1 MPWVCECVWA
11 GTWSDT
17 TSFSTKGSFKF
28 LNRCLKNAHT
38 ARSKLKDTLQHAVF
52 KLIHRSVLGINSMKR
67 IWDILWKLPFA
78 GMIDGREFEMFLG
91 HWIWSWSSLRTWC
104 FVVAVV
110 IFGRH
115 VAQCSVFSWCNVFS
129 RLLYLKFDARF
140 KHWEI
145 QSGFAS
151 E

>member
-78 GMIDGREFEMFLG
+78 CMIDGREFEMFLG
-91 HWIWSWSSLRTWC
+91 HWIWSWVWEHDVLLLQLSFLEDMWL
-104 FVVAVV
+104 
-110 IFGRH
+110 
-115 VAQCSVFSWCNVFS
+115 CSVFSWCNIFF
-129 RLLYLKFDARF
+129 LDYCT
-140 KHWEI
+140 
-145 QSGFAS
+145 
-151 E
+151 